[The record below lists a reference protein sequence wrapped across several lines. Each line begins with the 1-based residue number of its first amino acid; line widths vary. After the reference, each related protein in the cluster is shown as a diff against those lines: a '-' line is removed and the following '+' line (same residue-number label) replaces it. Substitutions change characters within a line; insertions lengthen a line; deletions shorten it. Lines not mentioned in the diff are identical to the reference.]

1 MVSGSIAHSP
11 ASLPTKHERPAAAIT
26 TARTR
31 RCRNDARTIGRP
43 AKSTP
48 AGAGP
53 VRSTIPERGSRP
65 LPGFVGSAAK
75 HRGAHDG
82 VRNDGRR
89 TSGERT
95 QNQCFY
101 LSLAAAVRTPGEPL
115 QDIANDIRVRIENAV
130 RTARPSWQEADF
142 LGQEVGVFA
151 DFLIW
156 GLQHA
161 PKLRGRAMAV
171 YDGRTGTCEVFRPPQ
186 LASRRDP
193 ILAVWYSGAHYR
205 WVQWGS
211 TPPTLHTLLSLHRAG
226 PAGSPRVPTLVTN
239 TTG

>member
-1 MVSGSIAHSP
+1 MMECGMTV
-11 ASLPTKHERPAAAIT
+11 E
-26 TARTR
+26 
-31 RCRNDARTIGRP
+31 
-43 AKSTP
+43 
-48 AGAGP
+48 GP
-53 VRSTIPERGSRP
+53 
-65 LPGFVGSAAK
+65 
-75 HRGAHDG
+75 
-82 VRNDGRR
+82 
-89 TSGERT
+89 SGERT

-101 LSLAAAVRTPGEPL
+101 LSLAAAVRSPGEPL

-161 PKLRGRAMAV
+161 PRLRGRAVAV

-211 TPPTLHTLLSLHRAG
+211 APPTLHTLLGLHRAG